1 MSSERNLGQQI
12 KPAKDGEK
20 RDSTWS
26 KYKQTKSLRST
37 WNERWKDGNS
47 FKKG

>member
-12 KPAKDGEK
+12 KPAEDSEK
-20 RDSTWS
+20 RDSTWR

-37 WNERWKDGNS
+37 WNERWK
-47 FKKG
+47 FL